1 MELAVIGSAKTL
13 SVSDAVFGREFS
25 EDLVHQVVVAFRNAG
40 RAGTKAQL
48 TRSEVSGTTKK
59 FKKQKGGG
67 ARHGDYR
74 APIFVGGGV
83 SFAAKPRSFAQ
94 KVNRKMYRAAVCA
107 IISEL
112 NRQGRL
118 KIVDAFDVTEPKT
131 KALVAKLAEMGVSRP
146 LIVSEE
152 PSEALYLAARN
163 VPYVQVLD
171 AQTIDP
177 VTNAQLTFTDSYT
190 TTNYY
195 SGLPLPSTN
204 YMNRV
209 FDNAD
214 FDMPFSL
221 RPQFFLSLDGTTNLG
236 YPPIPLDLSPG
247 EHKVLDFSGTAG
259 TAAWPLCSPG
269 RRLPTS
275 HPIAATAR
283 TPLMTAART
292 AGTAFVPGCRRA
304 GKIGA

>member
-74 APIFVGGGV
+74 APIFIGGGV
-83 SFAAKPRSFAQ
+83 TFAAKPRSFAQ

-118 KIVDAFDVTEPKT
+118 KIVDAFDIAEPKT
-131 KALVAKLAEMGVSRP
+131 KALVAKLNEMGIAHP
-146 LIVSEE
+146 LIVTEDGT
-152 PSEALYLAARN
+152 EALFLAARN
-163 VPYVQVLD
+163 LPYVQVRDVQGL
-171 AQTIDP
+171 DP
-177 VTNAQLTFTDSYT
+177 VALV
-190 TTNYY
+190 
-195 SGLPLPSTN
+195 G
-204 YMNRV
+204 
-209 FDNAD
+209 A
-214 FDMPFSL
+214 
-221 RPQFFLSLDGTTNLG
+221 
-236 YPPIPLDLSPG
+236 
-247 EHKVLDFSGTAG
+247 EHV
-259 TAAWPLCSPG
+259 
-269 RRLPTS
+269 
-275 HPIAATAR
+275 I
-283 TPLMTAART
+283 MTAEAV
-292 AGTAFVPGCRRA
+292 AKVEEWLA
-304 GKIGA
+304 